1 MGLLYYYSSRKK
13 NIKNLKS
20 LRLNSINLILI
31 NRFIKFNSIKRKIR
45 FYKKLKY
52 YLNLNKIQKL
62 YLDLY

>member
-1 MGLLYYYSSRKK
+1 MGLLYNYPLRKK

-20 LRLNSINLILI
+20 LRLNSINLILVD
-31 NRFIKFNSIKRKIR
+31 RFIKFNYIKREIR

-62 YLDLY
+62 YYDLY